1 MADRARTDPER
12 WIASLGLPRQ
22 ERLLRELVSYARS
35 DPRVRFVEL
44 CCSVARGVGDE
55 LSDLDLGVGIAD
67 DAWPHALD
75 DLSAALRGMGEAVDA
90 LEHEIG
96 SWAGVP
102 HRRFFVQFADDTQ
115 LDLVAMP
122 ASRREGLPP
131 GNVALYDVDGR
142 LTKPMSPRQAQ
153 PTAADVREWAF
164 EAYVALLNMD
174 KYLRRDSPW
183 EALEQ
188 LHAARTLAWKLWAA
202 ARGIPFP
209 AFGLTAVLDEDGAQ
223 PPPGL
228 EATVAGIADDELRG
242 AGAALLHL
250 LNDIAPQASAT
261 VGAGNPDGM
270 AEFVTRRWSARS
282 S

>member
-22 ERLLRELVSYARS
+22 ERLLRELVIYARS

-142 LTKPMSPRQAQ
+142 LTKPMSPRQAK

-228 EATVAGIADDELRG
+228 EATVSGIADDGLRR

-250 LNDIAPQASAT
+250 LNDIAPQATAT
-261 VGAGNPDGM
+261 VGARNPDGM
-270 AEFVTRRWSARS
+270 AEFVTRRWAARS